1 MNRGFAVSRFRG
13 LAVRVFVIL
22 GCMVSA
28 VDATACSVC
37 FGNSSSPLAKATDN
51 GVLFLLVIIGA
62 VQIGFVALFVT
73 FWLRSRAL
81 RRRRE
86 SFHLIEGGAH

>member
-1 MNRGFAVSRFRG
+1 MG
-13 LAVRVFVIL
+13 LAHAARVIAA
-22 GCMVSA
+22 A
-28 VDATACSVC
+28 VFCLVPAAWINACPVC

-51 GVLFLLVIIGA
+51 GVLFLLVIVGA
-62 VQIGFVALFVT
+62 VQLGFIALFVT
-73 FWLRSRAL
+73 FWLRARAL